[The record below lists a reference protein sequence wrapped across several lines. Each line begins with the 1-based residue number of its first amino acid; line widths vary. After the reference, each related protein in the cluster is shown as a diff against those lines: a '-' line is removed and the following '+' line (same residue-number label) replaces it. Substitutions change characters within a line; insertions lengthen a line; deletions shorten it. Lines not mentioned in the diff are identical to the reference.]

1 MAILKQRLNRKNSSG
16 TYDTIYLETCA
27 TVVNMSETDTTKLS
41 DKLSSMDTAIAGK
54 QPAGNYQ
61 PAGSYAAASHNHSA
75 ANITSGILAVARGGT
90 GQTSVDTTPT
100 SGSKKMCTSG
110 GIYTAINNLKT
121 SVSEGKSL
129 IASAIT
135 DKGVST
141 ASSATFQ
148 TMANNI
154 GKIQTA
160 AGSIYNLADY
170 DGALFNNDTNTLYF
184 PCLDINSSGG
194 ITVKNAG
201 DSIRSWSTTL
211 FYFGIKGAGYTK
223 VWAYENNSYSS
234 GNSFAIIIYEY
245 DPFDLSTLVRKK
257 YLVGSFSYKSAA
269 QDLGFTMSANKVY
282 LISVDDSGV
291 DKQYIKFTK

>member
-1 MAILKQRLNRKNSSG
+1 MTGQTSLIYKGSDG
-16 TYDTIYLETCA
+16 TARII
-27 TVVNMSETDTTKLS
+27 N
-41 DKLSSMDTAIAGK
+41 
-54 QPAGNYQ
+54 PANYQ
-61 PAGSYAAASHNHSA
+61 PVGSYASASHNHSA
-75 ANITSGILAVARGGT
+75 ANITSGTLAVARGGT

-110 GIYTAINNLKT
+110 GIYTAINELKT
-121 SVSEGKSL
+121 SVSNGKSAV
-129 IASAIT
+129 ASAIT

-141 ASSATFQ
+141 SATASFN

-154 GKIQTA
+154 RKIQTA

-201 DSIRSWSTTL
+201 ASIRSWSTTL

-234 GNSFAIIIYEY
+234 GESFAITIYEY

-269 QDLGFTMSANKVY
+269 QNLGFTMASNKVY
-282 LISVDDSGV
+282 LITVDDSGV
-291 DKQYIKFTK
+291 EKQYIKFTT